1 MNVIDE
7 LKKKLEILEKIMHDK
22 QKLEKKAGD
31 K

>member
-7 LKKKLEILEKIMHDK
+7 LKKKLEILEKIVNDK

>member
-7 LKKKLEILEKIMHDK
+7 LKKKLEILEKIMNDK
-22 QKLEKKAGD
+22 QKLEKKVGD

>member
-7 LKKKLEILEKIMHDK
+7 LKKKLENIEKIMNDK

>member
-7 LKKKLEILEKIMHDK
+7 LKKKLEILEKIINDK

>member
-7 LKKKLEILEKIMHDK
+7 LKKKLEVLEKIMNDK
-22 QKLEKKAGD
+22 QKLERKDSD

>member
-1 MNVIDE
+1 MNAIDE
-7 LKKKLEILEKIMHDK
+7 LKKKLEILEKIMNDK

>member
-7 LKKKLEILEKIMHDK
+7 LKKKLEILEKIMNDK